1 MQSADPLEHAV
12 NSSTGN
18 MVGGAGGAGGEVGG
32 ALAWQ
37 HKRAQRGTRNKK
49 DQKIMN
55 KAE

>member
-18 MVGGAGGAGGEVGG
+18 IVGGAGGAGGEVGG

-37 HKRAQRGTRNKK
+37 HKREQGTKK
-49 DQKIMN
+49 IK
-55 KAE
+55 K